1 MESPDRLPLKSPTNI
16 LFRTVKADFR
26 KLLPTVGKAS
36 INAVLLKWED
46 LAKDGVDIADKL
58 GVKQDEGE
66 LAWLWV
72 SRSVLQ
78 TILRL
83 CKQQEKLLPSSL
95 DFDDLTTRL
104 NQVLES
110 DNLGLD
116 NEFYQRPDQHSVT
129 ILLKQGFADWLVT
142 NHVKAASITEIN
154 KSFNAYFI
162 FNLHQEAK
170 TNSATYQPIEWR
182 IKQLNE
188 KAGETEKAWLRYGLW
203 LQEQVDEPLFGME
216 DFSLRQIYIALRADV
231 VQEKKNQPKN
241 QEKEYERVVM
251 DLHSAIRD

>member
-1 MESPDRLPLKSPTNI
+1 MNTPDRLPLKSPTNI

-78 TILRL
+78 AILRL
-83 CKQQEKLLPSSL
+83 CRDQQQLLPSSL
-95 DFDDLTTRL
+95 DFDDLTTHL

-116 NEFYQRPDQHSVT
+116 NEFFQRPDQHSVT
-129 ILLKQGFADWLVT
+129 VLLKQGFADWLAT
-142 NHVKAASITEIN
+142 NRVKAESIAEIS
-154 KSFNAYFI
+154 KSFNSYFI
-162 FNLHQEAK
+162 FALLQEAK
-170 TNSATYQPIEWR
+170 TNSTTYQPIEWR

-188 KAGETEKAWLRYGLW
+188 KAGETEKAWLKYGLW
-203 LQEQVDEPLFGME
+203 LQEQVDERLFGVE
-216 DFSLRQIYIALRADV
+216 DFSRGFQPPTNLYFFAGLCDTRK
-231 VQEKKNQPKN
+231 EK
-241 QEKEYERVVM
+241 
-251 DLHSAIRD
+251 SAQG